1 MYNPEF
7 TGIPAQDK
15 GRFHNPEE
23 KSAE

>member
-1 MYNPEF
+1 MYNREF